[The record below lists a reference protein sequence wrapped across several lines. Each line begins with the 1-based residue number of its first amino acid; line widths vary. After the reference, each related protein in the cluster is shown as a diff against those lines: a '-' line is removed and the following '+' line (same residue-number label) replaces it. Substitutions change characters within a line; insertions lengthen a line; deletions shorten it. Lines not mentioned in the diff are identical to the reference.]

1 MIHLIYVSS
10 AQREMAE
17 EELLLLLEQCRRRN
31 RRQNVTGMLL
41 YAGGNFLQVLEGED
55 KDVEEIYKDILND
68 ERNNGNIVIDKD
80 QISERTFPDWSMGF
94 KHLTNQDKAG
104 IKGFSEF
111 LDRKMAP
118 EEFIN
123 KSNEVVNLLCQFRK
137 NV

>member
-10 AQREMAE
+10 AQREMSE

-94 KHLTNQDKAG
+94 RHLTNQDKAS

-118 EEFIN
+118 EEFVN
-123 KSNEVVNLLCQFRK
+123 KSNEVVNLLYQFGN